1 MELAT
6 GEFPY
11 AKWDSP
17 FQQIKQV
24 AMAESPKL
32 PADQFSAE
40 FCDFIAKCLNKNFR
54 ERSKYSQLLEH
65 PFLGKAADVNMAE
78 YVIDKFGGLTE
89 TWWNQDL
96 EYFLDFRH
104 ELKIK

>member
-24 AMAESPKL
+24 VMEESPKL

-40 FCDFIAKCLNKNFR
+40 FCDFIAK
-54 ERSKYSQLLEH
+54 
-65 PFLGKAADVNMAE
+65 
-78 YVIDKFGGLTE
+78 
-89 TWWNQDL
+89 W
-96 EYFLDFRH
+96 
-104 ELKIK
+104 